1 MGSAAPVIVQ
11 RLTSSQRSPFL
22 WLDHDLCPRSFDE
35 SMSSPSLAVPFVYY
49 THYCLYTA
57 LCEEKVDP
65 PPPSSFSML
74 TKGQLF
80 SKANFEV
87 FMQTQIPTEIFL
99 YFCPSL

>member
-35 SMSSPSLAVPFVYY
+35 SMSSPSLAVPFVSY
-49 THYCLYTA
+49 TYYCLYTT

-65 PPPSSFSML
+65 PPP
-74 TKGQLF
+74 
-80 SKANFEV
+80 
-87 FMQTQIPTEIFL
+87 
-99 YFCPSL
+99 CPSQCLLKFQFNKV